1 MKITGRITDWQ
12 LRSQSPGKR
21 TWMRYN
27 RATDEVEFL
36 EEWFEEVPLREAKME
51 RDLYEYAGK
60 APGDFKAPICVI
72 PNSVRAKA
80 IKEGWEDDD
89 AKWRQWMNDIDN
101 RYLRIRDGRV

>member
-1 MKITGRITDWQ
+1 MKIVGKITDWQ

-27 RATDEVEFL
+27 RATDEIEIM
-36 EEWFEEVPLREAKME
+36 EEWFEDVPLQDAKIEREI
-51 RDLYEYAGK
+51 YEYAGK
-60 APGDFKAPICVI
+60 PKNDFMAPACVI
-72 PNSVRAKA
+72 PNSVRAKS
-80 IKEGWEDDD
+80 IREGWHDDD